1 MKFID
6 EIAEYIKNNDLKLN
20 KLTIVIPSQRAKKY
34 ISSALF
40 KVYGKPLFSP
50 DIITIDSWIR
60 RNCPKTIIDKTRL
73 LLMLYEIHINSSYTS
88 EDEVFEDFM
97 NWGPILLNDI
107 DEIDRYE
114 VPSKQ
119 VFQNLANIKDIEN
132 WSFNSE
138 ELSLGQHKFLE
149 FWDRLADY
157 YTLLQIKLEQNNCT
171 YLGNAYRIIAEN
183 IDLILKED
191 SEHQFIFA
199 GFNALSKSELK
210 IMRLLQQMGKA
221 HILIDADLYYLEDNN
236 HEAGVFLNTL
246 KRTLQIKDIPFTKD
260 VLKSKTL
267 NVKVIECAQKTGQ
280 VKVMGSK
287 LQDASQHTI
296 ENTLVL
302 LADESLIVPVLQNIP
317 ENVKKANITLGLP
330 LLHTAIKTWI
340 ELIFSIQE
348 SKNRWK
354 TSGIYI
360 YDLQRFWSHP
370 FVLASM
376 DHKQRRHI
384 ASLEEKFIAKNTLF
398 IGLSKLEIGKTH
410 DALLQAITT
419 NWESNWQLAMH
430 QIRKMN
436 ALVHNELQN
445 GYPFEKALIQ
455 SFDSGI
461 QDFNNII
468 NEGLPAMTLKSF
480 KHIFQQHW
488 GNISI
493 AYHGNPIEGLQ
504 IMGLLETRLLDFE
517 NIIILGFN
525 EGNLPPINPIQTLIP
540 MDLRAY
546 FELPTPRQKQG
557 LFAHHFY
564 RLLHY
569 CKNLTIT
576 YCSSSESMGS
586 NEASRYLQQL
596 ELELQRNNS
605 NVKISKEFYFIPNN
619 KSVINNSNKID
630 KSPEL
635 KHRLDEFFTKPISAS
650 AVNKYLNCPLDF
662 YYRHVLDFGEE
673 DSIEEE
679 VENSQLGTFI
689 HHTLEKLYEPFARHD
704 KNGQLKD
711 NQPKNI
717 LPNDVKGMLTKYSS
731 YLRAEFIEHFD
742 GDESAFSTG
751 KNLLS
756 YNMAHEL
763 MERLLKKEIE
773 YLSKQSLPVHIEYL
787 EVKLTADL
795 EIERNG
801 KMKKIPVK
809 GYIDRIDS
817 IGDQFRIVD
826 YKTGKINKEDVNF
839 KKGLDQ
845 EDLITGFKSVK
856 HVVQLA
862 FYCYLFQKNFNFIPS
877 EAAIISL
884 INSSESPI
892 KMESDVITLKELTA
906 IFPKF
911 MEQVITDIYDE
922 SKPFQHKQTY
932 DVSYCKYCD

>member
-1 MKFID
+1 MRFVD
-6 EIAEYIKNNDLKLN
+6 EIAEYIKKNELNLN

-40 KVYGKPLFSP
+40 KTYSKPLFSP
-50 DIITIDSWIR
+50 DIVTIDSWIR
-60 RNCPKTIIDKTRL
+60 RICPKTIIDKTRL
-73 LLMLYEIHINSSYTS
+73 LLTLHEIHVNSPFAS
-88 EDEVFEDFM
+88 EHDTFEDFM
-97 NWGPILLNDI
+97 NWGSILLNDI

-114 VPSKQ
+114 VPSKLI
-119 VFQNLANIKDIEN
+119 FQNLADIKDIEN

-138 ELSLGQHKFLE
+138 ELSMGQHKFLE
-149 FWDRLADY
+149 FWDRLAEY
-157 YTLLQIKLEQNNCT
+157 YELLQVSLEKNNCT
-171 YLGNAYRIIAEN
+171 YLGKAYRIIAEN
-183 IDLILKED
+183 IDLILNKEP
-191 SEHQFIFA
+191 ERQFIFA

-210 IMRLLQQMGKA
+210 IMRQLHQLGKA

-236 HEAGVFLNTL
+236 HEAGIFLNA
-246 KRTLQIKDIPFTKD
+246 LQNDLQVKDFPFIKNQ
-260 VLKSKTL
+260 LRAKSMTV
-267 NVKVIECAQKTGQ
+267 NVIECAQKTGQ
-280 VKVMGSK
+280 VKVMGSI
-287 LQDASQHTI
+287 LQEASQQQI
-296 ENTLVL
+296 ENSLVL

-330 LLHTAIKTWI
+330 LLHTAIKTWT

-348 SKNRWK
+348 SKTRWK

-370 FVLASM
+370 FVLSSM
-376 DHKQRRHI
+376 DQKQRKQI
-384 ASLEEKFIAKNTLF
+384 ALLEERFIAKNTLF
-398 IGLSKLEIGKTH
+398 VSLSKLEIGKTH
-410 DALLQAITT
+410 DSLLQAITL
-419 NWESNWQLAMH
+419 NWESDWQVALS
-430 QIRKMN
+430 QIRNMN
-436 ALVHNELQN
+436 ALVHDALKNAQ
-445 GYPFEKALIQ
+445 PFEKALIQ

-461 QDFNNII
+461 QDFNNIV
-468 NEGLPAMTLKSF
+468 NEGIPAMTLKSF
-480 KHIFQQHW
+480 KHLFQQHW

-525 EGNLPPINPIQTLIP
+525 EGNLPPINPMQTLIP

-546 FELPTPRQKQG
+546 FQLPTPRQKQG

-564 RLLHY
+564 RLLHH

-576 YCSSSESMGS
+576 YCSSSESLGS

-605 NVKISKEFYFIPNN
+605 NVKISKEFYVIPNN
-619 KSVINNSNKID
+619 KSVISNSNTIE

-635 KHRLDEFFTKPISAS
+635 LKRLDEFFTKPISAS

-662 YYRHVLDFGEE
+662 YYRHILDFGEE

-704 KNGQLKD
+704 KNGILKEK
-711 NQPKNI
+711 QPKNI
-717 LPNDVKGMLTKYSS
+717 LPNDVKEMLGTYSA
-731 YLRAEFIEHFD
+731 LLKAEFIKHFD
-742 GDESAFSTG
+742 GDESAFVSG

-756 YNMAHEL
+756 YNIAHEL
-763 MERLLKKEIE
+763 MERLLKREME
-773 YLSKQSLPVHIEYL
+773 YLSEQTLPVFIEYL
-787 EVKLTADL
+787 EVKLSADV
-795 EIERNG
+795 EIEWNG
-801 KMKKIPVK
+801 NTRKIPVK

-826 YKTGKINKEDVNF
+826 YKSGKINKDDVNF
-839 KKGLDQ
+839 KKSPDHQ
-845 EDLITGFKSVK
+845 DLITGFKSVK
-856 HVVQLA
+856 HSVQLA
-862 FYCYLFQKNFNFIPS
+862 FYCYLFRKNFNFIPS
-877 EAAIISL
+877 EAAIFSL

-892 KMESDVITLKELTA
+892 KMQSEVMSVEELVN

-911 MEQVITDIYDE
+911 MEQLIKDIYDE
-922 SKPFQHKQTY
+922 SKPFQHKQSY
-932 DVSYCKYCD
+932 EVSFCKYCD

>member
-6 EIAEYIKNNDLKLN
+6 QIAHYIKANDLNIN
-20 KLTIVIPSQRAKKY
+20 KLTIIIPSQRAKKY
-34 ISSALF
+34 ISSALY
-40 KVYGKPLFSP
+40 KAYGKPLFAP

-60 RNCPKTIIDKTRL
+60 RSCPKTIVDKTRL
-73 LLMLYEIHINSSYTS
+73 LLTLYEIHINSPYAS
-88 EDEVFEDFM
+88 ENESFEDFM

-114 VPSKQ
+114 VSSKLI
-119 VFQNLANIKDIEN
+119 FQNLSDIKDIEN

-138 ELSLGQHKFLE
+138 ELSTGQHKFLE

-157 YTLLQIKLEQNNCT
+157 YDLLQLKLEENNCT
-171 YLGNAYRIIAEN
+171 YLGKAYRHIAEN
-183 IDLILKED
+183 MDLILSNDPEQ
-191 SEHQFIFA
+191 QFIFA

-210 IMRLLQQMGKA
+210 IMRQLHQMGKA
-221 HILIDADLYYLEDNN
+221 HILIDADSYYLDDNN
-236 HEAGVFLNTL
+236 HEAGIFLNLLQNELQL
-246 KRTLQIKDIPFTKD
+246 KEIPFMQNQLKTKTMT
-260 VLKSKTL
+260 V
-267 NVKVIECAQKTGQ
+267 NVIECAQKTGQ
-280 VKVMGSK
+280 VKVMGSI
-287 LQDASQHTI
+287 LQEASIQEV

-330 LLHTAIKTWI
+330 LIHTAIKTWI

-370 FVLASM
+370 FVLSSM
-376 DHKQRRHI
+376 DQKQRKQI
-384 ASLEEKFIAKNTLF
+384 ALLEERFINNNTLF
-398 IGLSKLEIGKTH
+398 VSLSKLEIGTTH
-410 DALLQAITT
+410 DALLNAITI
-419 NWESNWQLAMH
+419 NWESNWQIAMH
-430 QIRKMN
+430 HIRMMN
-436 ALVHNELQN
+436 GLIHEELN
-445 GYPFEKALIQ
+445 NDYPFEKALIQ

-468 NEGLPAMTLKSF
+468 SEGIPLMTLKSF
-480 KHIFQQHW
+480 KHLFQQHW

-525 EGNLPPINPIQTLIP
+525 EGNLPPINPMQTLIP
-540 MDLRAY
+540 MDLRSY

-564 RLLHY
+564 RLLHH

-576 YCSSSESMGS
+576 YCTSSEAMGS

-596 ELELQRNNS
+596 ELELQRNNQ
-605 NVKISKEFYFIPNN
+605 NIKINKEFYIIPND
-619 KSVINNSNKID
+619 KSVINSSNAIE

-635 KHRLDEFFTKPISAS
+635 LQRLDEFFTRPISAS

-662 YYRHVLDFGEE
+662 YYRYVLDFGEE

-689 HHTLEKLYEPFARHD
+689 HNTLEKLFEPFARHD
-704 KNGQLKD
+704 KNGLKKEI
-711 NQPKNI
+711 QPKNI
-717 LPNDVKGMLTKYSS
+717 KPEDVKIMLKNYSS
-731 YLRAEFIEHFD
+731 YLKAEFTKHFD
-742 GDESAFSTG
+742 GDESAFVSG

-763 MERLLKKEIE
+763 MERLLKREIE
-773 YLSKQSLPVHIEYL
+773 YLSEQTQPVFIEYI
-787 EVKLTADL
+787 EVPLSADV
-795 EIERNG
+795 EIDRNG
-801 KMKKIPVK
+801 NKTVIPIK

-817 IGDQFRIVD
+817 IGDKFRIID
-826 YKTGKINKEDVNF
+826 YKSGKINKDDVNF
-839 KKGLDQ
+839 KKHLDQ
-845 EDLITGFKSVK
+845 EDLIPGFKSVK
-856 HVVQLA
+856 HAIQLA
-862 FYCYLFQKNFNFIPS
+862 FYCYLFQKNFKFNPS

-884 INSSESPI
+884 INSSESPF
-892 KMESDVITLKELTA
+892 TLNSEFMTVKELVE

-911 MEQVITDIYDE
+911 MEQIILDIYDE
-922 SKPFQHKQTY
+922 TKPFKHMQSY
-932 DVSYCKYCD
+932 EVSFCKYCD

>member
-6 EIAEYIKNNDLKLN
+6 QIAHYIKANDLNIN
-20 KLTIVIPSQRAKKY
+20 KLTIIIPSQRAKKY
-34 ISSALF
+34 ISSALY
-40 KVYGKPLFSP
+40 KAYGKPLFAP

-60 RNCPKTIIDKTRL
+60 RSCPKTIVDKTRL
-73 LLMLYEIHINSSYTS
+73 LLTLYEIHINSPYAS
-88 EDEVFEDFM
+88 ENESFEDFM

-114 VPSKQ
+114 VSSKLI
-119 VFQNLANIKDIEN
+119 FQNLSDIKDIEN

-138 ELSLGQHKFLE
+138 ELSTGQHKFLE

-157 YTLLQIKLEQNNCT
+157 YDLLQLKLEENNCT
-171 YLGNAYRIIAEN
+171 YLGKAYRHIAEN
-183 IDLILKED
+183 MDLILSNDPEQ
-191 SEHQFIFA
+191 QFIFA

-210 IMRLLQQMGKA
+210 IMRQLHQMGKA
-221 HILIDADLYYLEDNN
+221 HILIDADSYYLDDNN
-236 HEAGVFLNTL
+236 HEAGIFLNLLQNELQL
-246 KRTLQIKDIPFTKD
+246 KEIPFMQNQLKTKTMT
-260 VLKSKTL
+260 V
-267 NVKVIECAQKTGQ
+267 NVIECAQKTGQ
-280 VKVMGSK
+280 VKVMGSI
-287 LQDASQHTI
+287 LQEASIQEV

-330 LLHTAIKTWI
+330 LIHTAIKTWI

-370 FVLASM
+370 FVLSSM
-376 DHKQRRHI
+376 DQKQRKQI
-384 ASLEEKFIAKNTLF
+384 ALLEERFINNNTLF
-398 IGLSKLEIGKTH
+398 VSLSKLEIGTTH
-410 DALLQAITT
+410 DALLNAITI
-419 NWESNWQLAMH
+419 NWESNWQIAMH
-430 QIRKMN
+430 HIRMMN
-436 ALVHNELQN
+436 GLIHEELN
-445 GYPFEKALIQ
+445 NDYPFEKALIQ

-468 NEGLPAMTLKSF
+468 SEGIPLMTLKSF
-480 KHIFQQHW
+480 KHLFQQHW

-525 EGNLPPINPIQTLIP
+525 EGNLPPINPMQTLIP
-540 MDLRAY
+540 MDLRSY

-564 RLLHY
+564 RLLHH

-576 YCSSSESMGS
+576 YCTSSEAMGS

-596 ELELQRNNS
+596 ELELQRNNQ
-605 NVKISKEFYFIPNN
+605 NIKINKEFYIIPND
-619 KSVINNSNKID
+619 KSVINSSNAIE

-635 KHRLDEFFTKPISAS
+635 LQRLDEFFTRPISAS

-662 YYRHVLDFGEE
+662 YYRYVLDFGEE

-689 HHTLEKLYEPFARHD
+689 HNTLEKLFEPFARHD
-704 KNGQLKD
+704 KNGLKKEI
-711 NQPKNI
+711 QPKNI
-717 LPNDVKGMLTKYSS
+717 KPEDVKIMLKNYSS
-731 YLRAEFIEHFD
+731 YLKAEFTKHFD
-742 GDESAFSTG
+742 GDESAFVSG

-763 MERLLKKEIE
+763 MERLLKREIE
-773 YLSKQSLPVHIEYL
+773 YLSEQTQPVFIEYI
-787 EVKLTADL
+787 EVPLSADV
-795 EIERNG
+795 EIDRNG
-801 KMKKIPVK
+801 NKTVIPIK

-817 IGDQFRIVD
+817 IGDKFRIID
-826 YKTGKINKEDVNF
+826 YKSGKINKDDVNF
-839 KKGLDQ
+839 KKHLDQ
-845 EDLITGFKSVK
+845 EDLIPGFKSVK
-856 HVVQLA
+856 HAIQLA
-862 FYCYLFQKNFNFIPS
+862 FYCYLFQKNFKFNPS

-884 INSSESPI
+884 INSSESPF
-892 KMESDVITLKELTA
+892 TLNSEFMTVKELVE

-911 MEQVITDIYDE
+911 MEQIISDIYDE
-922 SKPFQHKQTY
+922 TKPFKHMQSY
-932 DVSYCKYCD
+932 EVSFCKYCD

>member
-6 EIAEYIKNNDLKLN
+6 QIAHYIKANDLNIN
-20 KLTIVIPSQRAKKY
+20 KLTIIIPSQRAKKY
-34 ISSALF
+34 ISSALY
-40 KVYGKPLFSP
+40 KAYGKPLFAP

-60 RNCPKTIIDKTRL
+60 RSCPKTIVDKTRL
-73 LLMLYEIHINSSYTS
+73 LLTLYEIHINSPYAS
-88 EDEVFEDFM
+88 ENESFEDFM

-114 VPSKQ
+114 VSSKLI
-119 VFQNLANIKDIEN
+119 FQNLSDIKDIEN

-138 ELSLGQHKFLE
+138 ELSTGQHKFLE

-157 YTLLQIKLEQNNCT
+157 YDLLQLKLEENNCT
-171 YLGNAYRIIAEN
+171 YLGKAYRHIAEN
-183 IDLILKED
+183 MDLILSNDPEQ
-191 SEHQFIFA
+191 QFIFA

-210 IMRLLQQMGKA
+210 IMRQLHQMGKA
-221 HILIDADLYYLEDNN
+221 HILIDADSYYLDDNN
-236 HEAGVFLNTL
+236 HEAGIFLNLLQNELQL
-246 KRTLQIKDIPFTKD
+246 KEIPFMQNQLKTKTMT
-260 VLKSKTL
+260 V
-267 NVKVIECAQKTGQ
+267 NVIECAQKTGQ
-280 VKVMGSK
+280 VKVMGSI
-287 LQDASQHTI
+287 LQEASIQEV

-330 LLHTAIKTWI
+330 LIHTAIKTWI

-370 FVLASM
+370 FVLSSM
-376 DHKQRRHI
+376 DQKQRKQI
-384 ASLEEKFIAKNTLF
+384 ALLEERFINNNTLF
-398 IGLSKLEIGKTH
+398 VSLSKLEIGTTH
-410 DALLQAITT
+410 DALLNTITT
-419 NWESNWQLAMH
+419 NWESNWQIAMH
-430 QIRKMN
+430 HIRMMN
-436 ALVHNELQN
+436 GLIHEELN
-445 GYPFEKALIQ
+445 NDYPFEKALIQ

-468 NEGLPAMTLKSF
+468 SEGIPLMTLKSF
-480 KHIFQQHW
+480 KHLFQQHW

-525 EGNLPPINPIQTLIP
+525 EGNLPPINPMQTLIP
-540 MDLRAY
+540 MDLRSY

-564 RLLHY
+564 RLLHH

-576 YCSSSESMGS
+576 YCTSSEAMGS

-596 ELELQRNNS
+596 ELELQRNNQ
-605 NVKISKEFYFIPNN
+605 NIKINKEFYIIPND
-619 KSVINNSNKID
+619 KSVINSSNAIE

-635 KHRLDEFFTKPISAS
+635 LQRLDEFFTRPISAS

-662 YYRHVLDFGEE
+662 YYRYVLDFGEE

-689 HHTLEKLYEPFARHD
+689 HNTLEKLFEPFARHD
-704 KNGQLKD
+704 KNGLKKEI
-711 NQPKNI
+711 QPKNI
-717 LPNDVKGMLTKYSS
+717 KPEDVKIMLKNYSS
-731 YLRAEFIEHFD
+731 YLKAEFTKHFD
-742 GDESAFSTG
+742 GDESAFVSG

-763 MERLLKKEIE
+763 MERLLKREIE
-773 YLSKQSLPVHIEYL
+773 YLSEQTQPVFIEYI
-787 EVKLTADL
+787 EVPLSADV
-795 EIERNG
+795 EIDRNG
-801 KMKKIPVK
+801 NKTVIPIK

-817 IGDQFRIVD
+817 IGDKFRIID
-826 YKTGKINKEDVNF
+826 YKSGKINKDDVNF
-839 KKGLDQ
+839 KKHLDQ
-845 EDLITGFKSVK
+845 EDLIPGFKSVK
-856 HVVQLA
+856 HAIQLA
-862 FYCYLFQKNFNFIPS
+862 FYCYLFQKNFKFNPS

-884 INSSESPI
+884 INSSESPF
-892 KMESDVITLKELTA
+892 TLNSEFMTVKELVE

-911 MEQVITDIYDE
+911 MEQIISDIYDE
-922 SKPFQHKQTY
+922 TKPFKHMQSY
-932 DVSYCKYCD
+932 EVSFCKYCD